1 MNKLKY
7 IKNKSN
13 RNTIKKKIAIGFAA
27 DRTNYRFKNKK
38 VLREF
43 ISIEELILI
52 WKKKNYKVEII
63 LLQNLNILLTKKL
76 DNKILNDIKVVNLTD
91 ASIEKTIDYYKS
103 LDLLFAMRVI
113 TN

>member
-27 DRTNYRFKNKK
+27 DRINYRFKNKK

-43 ISIEELILI
+43 ISTIEELIS
-52 WKKKNYKVEII
+52 KKEE
-63 LLQNLNILLTKKL
+63 T
-76 DNKILNDIKVVNLTD
+76 
-91 ASIEKTIDYYKS
+91 
-103 LDLLFAMRVI
+103 
-113 TN
+113 